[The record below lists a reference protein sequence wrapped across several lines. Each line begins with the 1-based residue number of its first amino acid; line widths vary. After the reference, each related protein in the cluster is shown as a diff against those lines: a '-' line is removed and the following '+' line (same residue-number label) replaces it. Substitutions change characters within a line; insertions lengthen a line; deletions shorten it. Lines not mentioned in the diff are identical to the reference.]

1 MQPILEKGDRSQ
13 AANYRP
19 ISLTCICCKL
29 LEYIVGSGITGHLH
43 RNDIITDVQHGFRKR
58 RSCETQMILT
68 VEDLAGEID
77 KGSQT
82 DVILPDFSKAFD
94 KVAHKRLLLRLY
106 LYGTRGKT
114 KRWIED
120 LLSNR
125 TLQILWLRL
134 RNTPL
139 LDLYQ
144 RPR

>member
-1 MQPILEKGDRSQ
+1 MRS
-13 AANYRP
+13 
-19 ISLTCICCKL
+19 
-29 LEYIVGSGITGHLH
+29 EITGHLH
-43 RNDIITDVQHGFRKR
+43 RNDIITVAQQGFRKR
-58 RSCETQMILT
+58 RSCETQLILK

-77 KGSQT
+77 KGGQAHI
-82 DVILPDFSKAFD
+82 ILLDFSKAFD
-94 KVAHKRLLLRLY
+94 KVTHKRLLLRLY

-114 KRWIED
+114 KRRIED
-120 LLSNR
+120 FLSNR